1 MTEQPIPQPPAWRR
15 LLNYLATIRL
25 TSGTKVAPVQ
35 PGAPN
40 DGLTRRFGGGS
51 EIDRP
56 NHERYEDI
64 TSSLDA
70 WRKNPMAKRIIN
82 LVTAYVV
89 GDGIRITA
97 KYDPL
102 QKFIDKFW
110 LYRRNHLILRQSEWC
125 DALSMSGEI
134 FVVLFTNP
142 VDGISEIRAIPATR
156 IDDIDYSPDDYELE
170 LAYHEIGDLENQEG
184 KWWKSFD
191 NPAATVTDPIMLH
204 FAINRPIGALRGEG
218 DLNAILIWLKRYSRW
233 LEDRIRLNAGMRAF
247 LWIVHAPKNMIKELT
262 ERYRTAPEPGTIII
276 AEPDEKWEAV
286 TPSLHALDAA
296 SDGLAQRWNIVA
308 GGPGIGL
315 TDLGEPT
322 DANQSTATVMVDIR
336 RRFLKR
342 RQSYFAWMLAELTLK
357 AYERSRQFSNANRRA
372 CTHLDLI
379 LDTPDIS
386 GEDNQ
391 NLAAAVR
398 DLSLALGNMQTLLGD
413 STELRQV
420 SLRLFAKFAEEDI
433 PPIIA
438 KPIIEKGE
446 QERAER
452 LAREIAAQEQKA
464 RQPKP

>member
-1 MTEQPIPQPPAWRR
+1 MTEPTKPPAWRR
-15 LLNYLATIRL
+15 FFNYLATIRL
-25 TSGTKVAPVQ
+25 TSGAKVTPVAP
-35 PGAPN
+35 GATN
-40 DGLTRRFGGGS
+40 DGLNRRYGGGS
-51 EIDRP
+51 DIDRP
-56 NHERYEDI
+56 NHERYDDI

-89 GDGIRITA
+89 GDGIRIA
-97 KYDPL
+97 SKYEPL

-110 LYRRNHLILRQSEWC
+110 LYRRNHLILRQSDWC
-125 DALSMSGEI
+125 DALSISGEI

-142 VDGISEIRAIPATR
+142 ADGISEVRAIPATR
-156 IDDIDYSPDDYELE
+156 IDEITFDKNDYELE
-170 LAYHEIGDLENQEG
+170 LAYHEVGDLENADG
-184 KWWKSFD
+184 TWWKSFD
-191 NPAATVTDPIMLH
+191 NPTAAIKDPIMLH
-204 FAINRPIGALRGEG
+204 FAVNRPVGALRGEG

-233 LEDRIRLNAGMRAF
+233 LEDRIRMNAGMRAF
-247 LWIVHAPKNMIKELT
+247 LWIVHAPKNLVKELT
-262 ERYRTAPEPGTIII
+262 ERYGKTAPEPGSIII

-286 TPSLHALDAA
+286 TPSLHAQDAA

-342 RQSYFAWMLAELTLK
+342 RQSYFAWMLADLTLK
-357 AYERSRQFSNANRRA
+357 AYERSRQHQNANRKA

-413 STELRQV
+413 STELREV

-433 PPIIA
+433 PRSLAEPIIA
-438 KPIIEKGE
+438 KGEK
-446 QERAER
+446 ERAER

-464 RQPKP
+464 RQPTK